1 MRPGRTLLAFLLLL
15 SSPVSHLLAQAT
27 GRISGRVI
35 DREEGRPVA
44 TARVRVGT
52 LPAVETDLDGR
63 FRSGELAPGRYGLT
77 VAAIGYQPVRLDSV
91 RVQAGQVTPVTI
103 AITASPVQLADL
115 EVTSEAAVK
124 VSNDAGL
131 LAAQQSAA
139 VVLDGISAQAIL
151 RTPDSDASAAV
162 RRVTGVTV
170 LGDKV
175 VVRGLGERYS
185 TSLLNGV
192 EVASPDPDSKF
203 VPLDVFSAKLLEN
216 IVAYKTASPDR
227 PGDFSG
233 GTVDIQTKEFPDQL
247 TASLEGKAV
256 YQSRSTFNSFAAPPR
271 SGLDLLGFDG
281 KGRGIPEPA
290 GDAERWA
297 ESFNPVWQPPEKMAA
312 PGVEFSGSL
321 GNRHDLGHNAL
332 GYVISGRYAT
342 GRIQNPDRIGYGTS
356 EFLYDENRQG
366 VDLSGIANFSY
377 RLGGGTKLGLKNFYS
392 RESAEEVRVAL
403 GARNP
408 DLGDATSTTYQ
419 MRYLQRYVAQTQLTG
434 EHLLGLLGSRFEWKG
449 TLGWAG
455 RDDLDNRQLTYV
467 NFDTGPQLNDRSP
480 NYRTNTELSDQLWSG
495 QADLTIPIS
504 LRQTQDA
511 IVKFG
516 GLYRSKHRTYDGGR
530 LALNFLALAGGEAL
544 GLPPERL
551 LAGEHVGPGGLTYE
565 LLGTVNP
572 YRGDETVA
580 AGYAMADFD
589 IVPRVRLA
597 GGVRYEGWRSS
608 IDVRPVGDTVG
619 QPVRKASNDWLPSA
633 NLTWTVG
640 DRVNVRLAGYQTV
653 VRPDQREFA
662 PGGYE
667 EVAGEYPVVGNPDLE
682 PGSVWNGDF
691 RIEAY
696 PAPRELLAFSAYYKS
711 FTTPIVI
718 TTVYAG
724 LVESRPVN
732 AASARSYGIEL
743 EARKG
748 LGFLGAPSLQL
759 GANLSLVG
767 SDITMAETF
776 GIYEE
781 GLDFQGLS
789 PYIVN
794 LSATWAPSQPA
805 LTASLA
811 FNRFGQRIVR
821 YGTQVGDSPTVNEV
835 EEARSSVDAKVK
847 LGLWPR
853 LFVSLS
859 GTNLSNAA
867 TVLRED
873 DAAFLD
879 RPPAVIGRSV
889 PGWTISLAISYEP

>member
-1 MRPGRTLLAFLLLL
+1 MRPGRTLLALLLL
-15 SSPVSHLLAQAT
+15 LLAPVSLLVAQAT

-35 DREEGRPVA
+35 DKGEGRPVA
-44 TARVRVGT
+44 TARVRIGT

-63 FRSGELAPGRYGLT
+63 FRSGELAPGRYSVT

-91 RVQAGQVTPVTI
+91 VVTAGQVTPVTI
-103 AITASPVQLADL
+103 AITANPVQLADL
-115 EVTSEAAVK
+115 EVTSEAAAK

-139 VVLDGISAQAIL
+139 VVLDGVSAQAIL

-233 GTVDIQTKEFPDQL
+233 GTVDIQTKEFPDEF

-271 SGLDLLGFDG
+271 SGLDFLGFDG
-281 KGRGIPEPA
+281 KGRGIPEPT

-297 ESFNPVWQPPEKMAA
+297 ESFNPVWQPPEETAA
-312 PGVEFSGSL
+312 PGMEFSGSL
-321 GNRHDLGHNAL
+321 GNRHDVGQNAL

-342 GRIQNPDRIGYGTS
+342 GRVQNPDRIGYGSS

-366 VDLSGIANFSY
+366 VDLSGIVNLAY
-377 RLGGGTKLGLKNFYS
+377 RIGTGTKFGLKNFYS
-392 RESAEEVRVAL
+392 RESAEEVRLAL
-403 GARNP
+403 AAGNS
-408 DLGDATSTTYQ
+408 DLGDATATTYQ

-434 EHLLGLLGSRFEWKG
+434 DHLLGLLGSRVEWKG

-467 NFDTGPQLNDRSP
+467 NYETGPQLNDRRP
-480 NYRTNTELSDQLWSG
+480 NFRTNTRLTDRLWSG
-495 QADLTIPIS
+495 QADWSIPLS
-504 LRQTQDA
+504 LRSTQDA
-511 IVKFG
+511 VVKVG
-516 GLYRSKHRTYDGGR
+516 ALYRSKDRTYEGSR
-530 LALNFLALAGGEAL
+530 LAVDFSRVTDPQIRS
-544 GLPPERL
+544 LPPERL
-551 LAGEHVGPGGLTYE
+551 LAGENIGGSGILYQP
-565 LLGTVNP
+565 LSSVNP
-572 YRGDETVA
+572 YTGTEVVA
-580 AGYAMADFD
+580 AGYGLVDLD
-589 IVPRVRLA
+589 VLSRLRLS
-597 GGVRYEGWRSS
+597 GGVRYEDWQST
-608 IDVRPVGDTVG
+608 IDIRALGDTAG
-619 QPVRKASNDWLPSA
+619 EPVRKAAGEWLPSV
-633 NLTWTVG
+633 NLTWRAN
-640 DRVNVRLAGYQTV
+640 DQVNVRLAGYRTV

-696 PAPRELLAFSAYYKS
+696 PAAQELLAFSVYYKS
-711 FTTPIVI
+711 FTNPIVM

-732 AASARSYGIEL
+732 AASAKSYGIEL

-767 SDITMAETF
+767 SDIVMAETF

-794 LSATWAPSQPA
+794 LSATWAPSKPA

-821 YGTQVGDSPTVNEV
+821 YGTQVGDSPTVNEI
-835 EEARSSVDAKVK
+835 EEARSAVDAKVK
-847 LGLWPR
+847 LGLWPG

-867 TVLRED
+867 TMIRED
-873 DAAFLD
+873 DADFLD

-889 PGWTISLAISYEP
+889 PGYTVSFAVSYEF